1 MAWGYRRFFLPPGRR
16 LAALDRR
23 GCWRGPDREAPGL
36 PLRALER
43 PAGTGSPR
51 PPPPGGPAASGS
63 SAAPPTASR
72 GPPIP
77 PVARAPPHAAGGA
90 PGPAPGGARL
100 G

>member
-43 PAGTGSPR
+43 PAGTGSPC
-51 PPPPGGPAASGS
+51 PPRPGGRAASGPA
-63 SAAPPTASR
+63 AAPPTSAR

-77 PVARAPPHAAGGA
+77 PLARPPPNPAGGSAGAGPAAPP
-90 PGPAPGGARL
+90 L